1 LRHRHRVIESLE
13 SAYRTAYADAE
24 KASDNERMQR
34 LDFDFQRD
42 QVFLEVLL
50 DARDLMQLTDTE
62 DGGDAPSLLER
73 AKALKDLTKL
83 R

>member
-1 LRHRHRVIESLE
+1 ME
-13 SAYRTAYADAE
+13 
-24 KASDNERMQR
+24 Q

-50 DARDLMQLTDTE
+50 DARDLLRSSE
-62 DGGDAPSLLER
+62 DEAGQTGPSLIER
-73 AKALKDLTKL
+73 AKAIKDLTKL